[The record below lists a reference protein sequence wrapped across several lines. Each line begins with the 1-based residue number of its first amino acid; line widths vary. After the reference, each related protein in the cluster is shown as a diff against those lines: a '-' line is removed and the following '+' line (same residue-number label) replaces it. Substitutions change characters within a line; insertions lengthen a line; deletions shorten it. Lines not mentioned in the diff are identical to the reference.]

1 MIKQVLVMRHDL
13 KVRKGKLIAQGA
25 HAAIGALKEASSK
38 DIKQWEQEGCTK
50 ICVYVDDEAALI
62 ELNNKV
68 ALASLPMYLVRD
80 AGRTE
85 FHGEST
91 YTCLGVGP
99 ASSEL
104 IDRFTKDLPLL

>member
-13 KVRKGKLIAQGA
+13 KVRRGKEIAQGA
-25 HAAIGALKEASSK
+25 HAAIGALKEASPK
-38 DIKQWEQEGCTK
+38 DVKQWEQEGCTK
-50 ICVYVDDEAALI
+50 ICVYVEDEAALL
-62 ELNNKV
+62 ELNTKLEF
-68 ALASLPMYLVRD
+68 ALLPVYLVKD

-85 FHGEST
+85 FHGEAT

-104 IDRFTKDLPLL
+104 IDKFTKDLPLL